1 MRLEFQKS
9 IASSQFT
16 LPVVSILGF
25 LLWVLLPVSQ
35 SDSFVSVDYGLWHLI
50 PSSVVTGKTGMY
62 VAIGMSALIV
72 YLIAELTNTFVLL
85 RISSRMLSSTMAF
98 LLGGILCLHTIQ
110 PGHVLSVFYLLTL
123 ISIFYTYQMPMPVS
137 SFLAYL
143 FLSLSSLIFPKI
155 VLLVPMFWI
164 CQIYLRA
171 FSARCFVASLFGL
184 LVPYWFFLGLS
195 VYSEGSL
202 ESFLNISR
210 NIVDLHMPQYASLS
224 LKDILI
230 FSFITLFF
238 ISGMVDFYINSYL
251 DKTRSRAYYNML
263 IGVGFVLMIAIVLQ
277 PQYFHTILP
286 LYLINTSFVGGH
298 FIALTYNKLSH
309 IYCLVMLALYVALL
323 ASQILL

>member
-1 MRLEFQKS
+1 MRLEFQKN

-25 LLWVLLPVSQ
+25 LLWVLLPVLQ
-35 SDSFVSVDYGLWHLI
+35 NGSFTSVDYGLWHLI
-50 PSSVVTGKTGMY
+50 PAVAVTGKIGMY
-62 VAIGMSALIV
+62 AAIGVSALIV

-98 LLGGILCLHTIQ
+98 LMGGILCLHSIQ

-123 ISIFYTYQMPMPVS
+123 IAIFYTYQMPMPVS

-143 FLSLSSLIFPKI
+143 FLSISSLIFPKI
-155 VLLVPMFWI
+155 VLLVPIFWI
-164 CQIYLRA
+164 CQMYLRA
-171 FSARCFVASLFGL
+171 FSLRCFVASLFGL
-184 LVPYWFFLGLS
+184 LVPYWFFFGLS

-202 ESFLNISR
+202 ESFLNICRS
-210 NIVDLHMPQYASLS
+210 IIDLHIPQYASLPM
-224 LKDILI
+224 KDIMI
-230 FSFITLFF
+230 FAFVTLFF
-238 ISGMVDFYINSYL
+238 ISGVIDFHLNSFL

-286 LYLINTSFVGGH
+286 LYMINTSFIGGH
-298 FIALTYNKLSH
+298 FIALTYNKISH
-309 IYCLVMLALYVALL
+309 IYCLVMIALYVALL
-323 ASQILL
+323 IAQILL